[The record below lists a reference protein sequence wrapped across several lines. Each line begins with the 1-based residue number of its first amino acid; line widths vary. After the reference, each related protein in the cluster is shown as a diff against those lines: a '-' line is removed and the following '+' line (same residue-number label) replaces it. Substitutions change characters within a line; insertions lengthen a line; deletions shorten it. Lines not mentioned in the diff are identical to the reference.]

1 MKRYL
6 PAIAAGILFAVLAAS
21 PVPVKAEVN
30 ISIGI
35 GIPPIVIPVPPALI
49 VIPGTYVYI
58 APDLQEDVF
67 FYRGYWWRNHERRWY
82 RAKRLDGR
90 WSYIRRDRTPSAL
103 VFLPPGYRD
112 HHPGLDRLENERVR
126 RDWHRWERERH
137 WDRQAAWK
145 QHRHDR
151 REYREHYRDDRRDS
165 RQERDY
171 RRDDRRDDRR
181 DYRQNDRRDDRQD
194 NRKENKKDKQHGRD
208 RD

>member
-6 PAIAAGILFAVLAAS
+6 TALAAGILFAAFTAS
-21 PVPVKAEVN
+21 PINAEVS

-35 GIPPIVIPVPPALI
+35 GIPPIVLSVPPAVV

-67 FYRGYWWRNHERRWY
+67 FYRGYWWRNHQHNWY

-90 WSYIRRDRTPSAL
+90 WSHIRRDRTPSAL
-103 VFLPPGYRD
+103 VYLPPGYRD
-112 HHPGLDRLENERVR
+112 HHPGLDRIENDRVR
-126 RDWHRWERERH
+126 RDWQKWERERR
-137 WDRQAAWK
+137 WDRHAAWK
-145 QHRHDR
+145 QHKRDR
-151 REYREHYRDDRRDS
+151 REYREHYREEKRDDRRDS

-171 RRDDRRDDRR
+171 RQDDRRDDGK
-181 DYRQNDRRDDRQD
+181 D
-194 NRKENKKDKQHGRD
+194 NRKDNRKGNQHGRD